1 MMHFNSLMLVL
12 LVPGP
17 HFKQPGCN
25 HGPETKY
32 VKKKKSLPVRCILF
46 VYRVLI
52 WQVVESRPDMKN
64 YL

>member
-32 VKKKKSLPVRCILF
+32 VKKKKVSSCAVHIVCLSGVDLA
-46 VYRVLI
+46 
-52 WQVVESRPDMKN
+52 SS
-64 YL
+64 